1 MSLNLFMFN
10 AISLL
15 KSPSTK
21 KSLSMILLNV
31 LTSSSDKSFILVS
44 GFISALANI
53 SLAVALPIPYI

>member
-1 MSLNLFMFN
+1 MFK

-21 KSLSMILLNV
+21 KSSSITFLNS
-31 LTSSSDKSFILVS
+31 LTWSSDKSFILVS